1 MNPYTSSRGLGPVL
15 LPCSRNLCTLK
26 ETKNR
31 RRRAFVILTIDNSM
45 IDLSI
50 IIVSFNAWGD
60 LEERLAAPLESE
72 NVQPRDVCA
81 DRKVSARRRVRCA
94 GCDAEI

>member
-1 MNPYTSSRGLGPVL
+1 VL

-31 RRRAFVILTIDNSM
+31 RRRAFVILTIDNRSLRSTIDNSM

-60 LEERLAAPLESE
+60 LEESLAAPLESE